1 MRKPVHNDMQKT
13 RTWAQISLGNL
24 EYNYNFLKQKLGT
37 DCDILGIVK
46 ANAYGHGSAM
56 IAKKLSQLGVK
67 IFAVACLDEAIKLRE
82 SGILGDILIFG
93 SAPDIDLELVEKYD
107 ISLTINSLEY
117 AKWLCQSGKK
127 IKAHIKV
134 DSGMSRHG
142 FNADNSTDEIAQVL
156 KMENLQICGI
166 YTHLSQADDLS
177 EIAKQYTKTQLDAY
191 WSLINKLRPLD
202 SNIKLHIC
210 NSAGTVLGL
219 SQGCDLAR
227 PGIALY
233 GLSPSPELK
242 EYCGVK
248 PVMTLKTRVSLIK
261 DIQKGK
267 FVGYGQNF
275 EAKENIKIA
284 ILPIG
289 YGDGYHRTLS
299 GKAQVFLN
307 GKRAN
312 VIGRI
317 CMDQTIV
324 DVSNI
329 DCKIGDEVELFGE
342 NIPLDEVASLA
353 GTISYELVC
362 AVADRVP
369 RVYTE

>member
-1 MRKPVHNDMQKT
+1 MLKT
-13 RTWAQISLGNL
+13 RTWAQIDLKNL
-24 EYNYNFLKQKLGT
+24 EYNYNFLKSKLE
-37 DCDILGIVK
+37 DKCQILGIVK
-46 ANAYGHGSAM
+46 ANAYGHGCEK
-56 IAKKLSQLGVK
+56 IAQKLSQLGVG
-67 IFAVACLDEAIKLRE
+67 IFAVACLDEAVKLRE
-82 SGILGDILIFG
+82 NGVLGDILIFG
-93 SAPDIDLELVEKYD
+93 SVPDIDLDIVEKHN

-117 AKWLCQSGKK
+117 AKWLSLSGKK
-127 IKAHIKV
+127 IKAHIKI

-142 FNADNSTDEIAQVL
+142 FCADDCAGEVEKVL

-177 EIAKQYTKTQLDAY
+177 ETAKKYTQLQLDTF
-191 WSLINKLRPLD
+191 WSVIDKLKPLD

-219 SQGCDLAR
+219 SQGCDFAR

-233 GLSPSPELK
+233 GLAPSTELTS
-242 EYCGVK
+242 YCDLK
-248 PVMTLKTRVSLIK
+248 PVMSLKTRVSLVK
-261 DIQKGK
+261 DIKQGR

-275 EAKENIKIA
+275 QAKENMKIA
-284 ILPIG
+284 ILPVG
-289 YGDGYHRTLS
+289 YADGYHRTLS

-307 GKRAN
+307 GKRAD

-317 CMDQTIV
+317 CMDQTII

-329 DCKIGDEVELFGE
+329 DCKIGDEVELFGQ
-342 NIPLDEVASLA
+342 NIPLDEIAEIV

-362 AVADRVP
+362 SVSNRVP
-369 RVYTE
+369 RVYID

>member
-1 MRKPVHNDMQKT
+1 MHNTLKT
-13 RTWAQISLGNL
+13 RTWAEICLENL
-24 EYNYNFLKQKLGT
+24 EYNYNFLKQKLGES
-37 DCDILGIVK
+37 CDILGIVK
-46 ANAYGHGSAM
+46 ANAYGHGCVE

-67 IFAVACLDEAIKLRE
+67 IFAVACLDEAVKLRE
-82 SGILGDILIFG
+82 NGIVGDILIFG
-93 SAPDIDLELVEKYD
+93 SVPDIDLDIVEKHD

-117 AKWLCQSGKK
+117 AKWLSQSGKK
-127 IKAHIKV
+127 IKAHVKI

-142 FNADNSTDEIAQVL
+142 FRADGCADEITQVL
-156 KMENLQICGI
+156 GMENLQICGI

-177 EIAKQYTKTQLDAY
+177 ETAKQYTKSQLDAY
-191 WSLINKLRPLD
+191 WSVIDKLKPLD
-202 SNIKLHIC
+202 SGIKLHIC

-219 SQGCDLAR
+219 SQGCDFAR

-233 GLSPSPELK
+233 GLAPSAELSPF
-242 EYCGVK
+242 CDVK
-248 PVMTLKTRVSLIK
+248 PVMTLKTKVSLVK
-261 DIQKGK
+261 EIQKGK

-289 YGDGYHRTLS
+289 YGDGYHRALS
-299 GKAQVFLN
+299 GKAHVFVN

-317 CMDQTIV
+317 CMDQTII

-342 NIPLDEVASLA
+342 NIPLDEIASLA

-362 AVADRVP
+362 AVANRVP